1 MSGAVRVQL
10 REALILCPVCHIRNA
25 QRDGDSGAGDARHGV
40 RTGLRRLLFNSL
52 IGLARRRTPTS
63 GQRFECKRTATIEAR
78 QLQVNVPP
86 SVQTKAEKYSPGV
99 VGQST
104 WDGRHDKNCQNA
116 SRDCDDDPDD
126 DDDE

>member
-1 MSGAVRVQL
+1 MPVSGT
-10 REALILCPVCHIRNA
+10 LI
-25 QRDGDSGAGDARHGV
+25 RDGDGGAGDPRHGV
-40 RTGLRRLLFNSL
+40 RTDLRRLLFNSL

-63 GQRFECKRTATIEAR
+63 GQRFERKRTATIEAR

-86 SVQTKAEKYSPGV
+86 SVHTKAEKYSPGV

-116 SRDCDDDPDD
+116 RRDCADDPDN